1 MVKQKIVPVVET
13 GLLVALAVVLELLFS
28 ALPILKMPQGGHF
41 TLALV
46 PLCVIGYRR
55 GWKYALAG
63 GIIYGLINMLIDG
76 FWGWGSVF
84 FDYIFAFGAFFITGL
99 FKKIGRKSI
108 VWFIV
113 GIVVAFFFR
122 YLFASLS
129 GVLFFAEGA
138 AEYNMSAFYYSFIY
152 YNLPYC
158 AASCAGSI
166 IVMIILRQTKV
177 VYLKLNDNE

>member
-1 MVKQKIVPVVET
+1 MAKQRIVPIVET
-13 GLLVALAVVLELLFS
+13 GLLIALAVVLELIFK
-28 ALPILKMPQGGHF
+28 AIPILEMPQGGHF

-76 FWGWGSVF
+76 FWGWGSLF

-99 FKKIGRKSI
+99 FKKLGRNNM
-108 VWFIV
+108 VWFIT
-113 GIVVAFFFR
+113 GIIVAFFFR

-129 GVLFFAEGA
+129 GVLFFGSGAE
-138 AEYNMSAFYYSFIY
+138 EYGMTAFYYSFIY

-158 AASCAGSI
+158 ALSCVGSV

-177 VYLKLNDNE
+177 IYLNLKDNE